1 MPESPGGVFWY
12 SHNFANVHTTV
23 LSSEHDLAPG
33 SVQYEWLVADLD
45 AVNRTATPWVVVEMH
60 RPLYEGE
67 EFWDQNDV
75 GIALRMEI
83 EVVLRDYAVD
93 LVLGGHYHAYHRTC
107 DGLYHGRCGHS
118 HAPMHVT
125 VGTAGAHLD
134 DAELYQ
140 NSWSAVYIPQVYG
153 YGKITVYNATH
164 LHFAFIQAGQVD
176 DPETGRIMD
185 EVWLYRAR

>member
-23 LSSEHDLAPG
+23 LSSEHDLVPG
-33 SVQYEWLVADLD
+33 SLQYEWLVADLD

-67 EFWDQNDV
+67 AIWAQNDV

-83 EVVLRDYAVD
+83 EVVLRDYSVD

-107 DGLYHGRCGHS
+107 DGLYHGRCGRS
-118 HAPMHVT
+118 HAPMHIT

-134 DAELYQ
+134 EAELYQ
-140 NSWSAVYIPQVYG
+140 NDWSAVYIPQVYG
-153 YGKITVYNATH
+153 TCRPWRPCC
-164 LHFAFIQAGQVD
+164 FPCSPF
-176 DPETGRIMD
+176 
-185 EVWLYRAR
+185 